1 MTFPLFNFSTVARND
16 SRSIYELFVEQLR
29 QFLAVF
35 TFNFSPKKKEG
46 GKQKVNQHTHIQ
58 KTFRAWENGKLNS
71 TGGESSGN
79 SNGNFSRQKLKD
91 CNCFATISSARV

>member
-35 TFNFSPKKKEG
+35 TFNFSPKKKE
-46 GKQKVNQHTHIQ
+46 KAENKKLTSTHTYKKLFVHGQ
-58 KTFRAWENGKLNS
+58 MEN
-71 TGGESSGN
+71 
-79 SNGNFSRQKLKD
+79 
-91 CNCFATISSARV
+91 